1 MCKLNKDKE
10 DDEQVRFAHKDDVM
24 GASVTANN
32 ADAKLSSLMHHPL
45 DVGESVNLKSSAEQP
60 DNEDREVQVALM
72 RRKRALLGPEVV
84 GTKQDGTSSLSAGY
98 SSLSKKKKQSGGN
111 SSEDSGYRESN
122 ESPEESI
129 EYLED
134 SLSSSEASTDRSC
147 SKKKRKFFMCY
158 KCSFCWATIV
168 SFRF

>member
-45 DVGESVNLKSSAEQP
+45 VVGESVNLKSSAEQP
-60 DNEDREVQVALM
+60 EDEDREVQGALM
-72 RRKRALLGPEVV
+72 RRKRALLGPEVA
-84 GTKQDGTSSLSAGY
+84 GTKQDGTSSLSAGS

-122 ESPEESI
+122 ESPEESN

-134 SLSSSEASTDRSC
+134 SLSSSEASTDRLS
-147 SKKKRKFFMCY
+147 SKKKRKCLL
-158 KCSFCWATIV
+158 C
-168 SFRF
+168 